1 MTFLMCMEE
10 FIQLSTFLHVLE
22 LLFASG
28 VSIQHFF
35 FLKIDVIS
43 QKSQKTM
50 WRETLLMLNLP
61 EKLYIEQDYYEN
73 MLGFTTVE
81 LFLTTNIILLKGSK

>member
-1 MTFLMCMEE
+1 MHGGIYSTEHVFARIGA
-10 FIQLSTFLHVLE
+10 FIRIRSFHP
-22 LLFASG
+22 A
-28 VSIQHFF
+28 FF
-35 FLKIDVIS
+35 KKKIDVIS

>member
-1 MTFLMCMEE
+1 
-10 FIQLSTFLHVLE
+10 
-22 LLFASG
+22 
-28 VSIQHFF
+28 
-35 FLKIDVIS
+35 
-43 QKSQKTM
+43 M